1 MSWCFNKTLFI
12 KIPCLVEKNS
22 QMIEIFYKTIPFF
35 ALIGL
40 GYSAAITRFFSAEAT
55 VYLTKF
61 VFYFA
66 LSAMLFRFSSDLSL
80 SELYDPEF
88 IFAYLSASLIIYF
101 LATSVAIFREKVP
114 SEAAVEA
121 QCSVIGNVGFL
132 GIPMLAILLGPESVG
147 FIMIILAI
155 DLIVF
160 GSLIVL
166 IIVASKDKKLDL
178 FLFYRLLLG
187 LMKNPMIVSIICGL
201 LWSASGWS
209 IPGPIN
215 DFIVMLGS
223 AATPGALFAIGAS
236 LAQKSTERFE
246 VAAWL
251 SFCKLVL
258 HPFAVCIAVF
268 YIFKVELYPA
278 TVMIAAAS
286 LPVAGNIFMV
296 AQHYNVA
303 PKRASAAIFLSTV
316 LSIFTV
322 SFTVAWVS
330 NIN

>member
-1 MSWCFNKTLFI
+1 
-12 KIPCLVEKNS
+12 
-22 QMIEIFYKTIPFF
+22 MIEIFYKTIPFF

-40 GYSAAITRFFSAEAT
+40 GYSAAIVKFFSAEAT
-55 VYLTKF
+55 TYLTRF

-80 SELYDPEF
+80 GELYDPEF
-88 IFAYLSASLIIYF
+88 ILAYLSASIVVYL
-101 LATSVAIFREKVP
+101 LATAVAMFKNKP
-114 SEAAVEA
+114 SSEAAVEA

-132 GIPMLAILLGPESVG
+132 GIPMLAILMGAKAVG
-147 FIMIILAI
+147 FIMIILAV

-160 GSLIVL
+160 GSLIIL
-166 IIVASKDKKLDL
+166 IIVVSKDKKLDV
-178 FLFYRLLLG
+178 FLFYRLLIG
-187 LMKNPMIVSIICGL
+187 LLKNPMIVSIICGL

-209 IPGPIN
+209 LPGPVS
-215 DFIVMLGS
+215 DFIIMLGS

-236 LAQKSTERFE
+236 LAQKSAEKFE
-246 VAAWL
+246 TAAWL

-258 HPFAVCIAVF
+258 HPLAVCVAVF
-268 YIFKVELYPA
+268 YVFEVELYAA

-296 AQHYNVA
+296 AEHYNVA

-316 LSIFTV
+316 FSIFTV
-322 SFTVAWVS
+322 SFTIAWVS
-330 NIN
+330 SIN

>member
-1 MSWCFNKTLFI
+1 
-12 KIPCLVEKNS
+12 
-22 QMIEIFYKTIPFF
+22 
-35 ALIGL
+35 
-40 GYSAAITRFFSAEAT
+40 
-55 VYLTKF
+55 
-61 VFYFA
+61 
-66 LSAMLFRFSSDLSL
+66 
-80 SELYDPEF
+80 
-88 IFAYLSASLIIYF
+88 
-101 LATSVAIFREKVP
+101 
-114 SEAAVEA
+114 
-121 QCSVIGNVGFL
+121 
-132 GIPMLAILLGPESVG
+132 MLAILLGPESVG

-166 IIVASKDKKLDL
+166 IIVASKDKKLDI
-178 FLFYRLLLG
+178 FLFYRVLLG

-268 YIFKVELYPA
+268 YIFEVEMYAA

-322 SFTVAWVS
+322 SFTIAWVS
-330 NIN
+330 NLN

>member
-1 MSWCFNKTLFI
+1 
-12 KIPCLVEKNS
+12 
-22 QMIEIFYKTIPFF
+22 
-35 ALIGL
+35 
-40 GYSAAITRFFSAEAT
+40 
-55 VYLTKF
+55 
-61 VFYFA
+61 
-66 LSAMLFRFSSDLSL
+66 MLF
-80 SELYDPEF
+80 SENK
-88 IFAYLSASLIIYF
+88 S
-101 LATSVAIFREKVP
+101 P

-132 GIPMLAILLGPESVG
+132 GIPMLAILMGPEAVG

-166 IIVASKDKKLDL
+166 IIVASKDKKLDV
-178 FLFYRLLLG
+178 FLFYRVLLG

-201 LWSASGWS
+201 LWSASGLS
-209 IPGPIN
+209 IPEPIN
-215 DFIVMLGS
+215 DFVIMLGS

-258 HPFAVCIAVF
+258 HPLAVCIAVF
-268 YIFKVELYPA
+268 FIFEVEIYAA

-296 AQHYNVA
+296 AHHYNVA

-316 LSIFTV
+316 LSVFTV
-322 SFTVAWVS
+322 SFTIAWVS
-330 NIN
+330 NLN

>member
-1 MSWCFNKTLFI
+1 
-12 KIPCLVEKNS
+12 
-22 QMIEIFYKTIPFF
+22 MIEIFYKTIPFF

-40 GYSAAITRFFSAEAT
+40 GYSAAVTRFFSPEAT
-55 VYLTKF
+55 AYLTKF

-80 SELYDPEF
+80 GELYDPEF
-88 IFAYLSASLIIYF
+88 IFAYLSASLVIYF
-101 LATSVAIFREKVP
+101 LATAVAIFRKKSP
-114 SEAAVEA
+114 AEAEGEA

-132 GIPMLAILLGPESVG
+132 GIPMLAILMGPEAVG

-155 DLIVF
+155 DLTVF

-166 IIVASKDKKLDL
+166 IIVASKDKKLDI
-178 FLFYRLLLG
+178 FIFYRVLIG
-187 LMKNPMIVSIICGL
+187 LTKNPMIVSIICGL
-201 LWSASGWS
+201 LWSASGWPL
-209 IPGPIN
+209 PGPIN
-215 DFIVMLGS
+215 DFVIMLGS

-236 LAQKSTERFE
+236 LAQKTTERLE

-258 HPFAVCIAVF
+258 HPLAVCIAVF
-268 YIFKVELYPA
+268 YIFKVEMYAA

-296 AQHYNVA
+296 AHHYNVA

-316 LSIFTV
+316 LSILTV
-322 SFTVAWVS
+322 SFTIAWLIS
-330 NIN
+330 LN

>member
-1 MSWCFNKTLFI
+1 
-12 KIPCLVEKNS
+12 
-22 QMIEIFYKTIPFF
+22 MIEIFYKTIPFF

-40 GYSAAITRFFSAEAT
+40 GYSAAIIRFFSAEAT
-55 VYLTKF
+55 AYLTKF

-88 IFAYLSASLIIYF
+88 IYAYLSASLVIYF
-101 LATSVAIFREKVP
+101 LAMAIAIFRKKAP

-132 GIPMLAILLGPESVG
+132 GIPMLAILMGPDAVG

-155 DLIVF
+155 DLIIF

-166 IIVASKDKKLDL
+166 IIVASKDKKLDV
-178 FLFYRLLLG
+178 FLFYRVLLG
-187 LMKNPMIVSIICGL
+187 LTKNPMIVSIICGL

-209 IPGPIN
+209 IPEPIN
-215 DFIVMLGS
+215 DFVIMLGS

-258 HPFAVCIAVF
+258 HPLAVCIAVF
-268 YIFKVELYPA
+268 FIFEVEIYAA

-296 AQHYNVA
+296 AHHYNVA

-316 LSIFTV
+316 LSVFTV
-322 SFTVAWVS
+322 SFTIAWVS
-330 NIN
+330 NLN

>member
-1 MSWCFNKTLFI
+1 
-12 KIPCLVEKNS
+12 
-22 QMIEIFYKTIPFF
+22 MIEIFYKTIPFF

-40 GYSAAITRFFSAEAT
+40 GYSAAIVKFFSAEAT
-55 VYLTKF
+55 TYLTKF

-80 SELYDPEF
+80 GELYDPEF
-88 IFAYLSASLIIYF
+88 ILAYLSASIVVYL
-101 LATSVAIFREKVP
+101 LATAVAMFKNKP
-114 SEAAVEA
+114 SSEAAVEA

-132 GIPMLAILLGPESVG
+132 GIPMLAILMGAKAVG
-147 FIMIILAI
+147 FIMIILAV

-160 GSLIVL
+160 GSLIIL
-166 IIVASKDKKLDL
+166 IIVVSKDKKLDI
-178 FLFYRLLLG
+178 FLFYRLLIG
-187 LMKNPMIVSIICGL
+187 LLKNPMIVSIICGL

-209 IPGPIN
+209 LPGPVS
-215 DFIVMLGS
+215 DFIIMLGS

-236 LAQKSTERFE
+236 LAQKSAEKFE
-246 VAAWL
+246 TAAWL

-258 HPFAVCIAVF
+258 HPLAVCVAVF
-268 YIFKVELYPA
+268 YVFEVELYAA

-296 AQHYNVA
+296 AEHYNVA

-316 LSIFTV
+316 FSIFTV
-322 SFTVAWVS
+322 SFTIAWVS
-330 NIN
+330 SIN

>member
-1 MSWCFNKTLFI
+1 
-12 KIPCLVEKNS
+12 
-22 QMIEIFYKTIPFF
+22 MIEIFYKTIPFF

-40 GYSAAITRFFSAEAT
+40 GYSAAIVKFFSAEAT
-55 VYLTKF
+55 TYLTRF

-80 SELYDPEF
+80 GELYDPEF
-88 IFAYLSASLIIYF
+88 ILAYLSASIVVYL
-101 LATSVAIFREKVP
+101 LATAVAMFKNKP
-114 SEAAVEA
+114 SSEAAVEA

-132 GIPMLAILLGPESVG
+132 GIPMLAILMGAKAVG
-147 FIMIILAI
+147 FIMIILAV

-160 GSLIVL
+160 GSLIIL
-166 IIVASKDKKLDL
+166 IIVVNKDKKLDI
-178 FLFYRLLLG
+178 FLFYRLLIG
-187 LMKNPMIVSIICGL
+187 LLKNPMIVSIICGL

-209 IPGPIN
+209 LPGPVS
-215 DFIVMLGS
+215 DFIMMLGS

-236 LAQKSTERFE
+236 LAQKSAEKFE
-246 VAAWL
+246 TAAWL

-258 HPFAVCIAVF
+258 HPLAVCVAVF
-268 YIFKVELYPA
+268 YVFEVELYAA

-296 AQHYNVA
+296 ADHYNVA

-316 LSIFTV
+316 FSIFTV
-322 SFTVAWVS
+322 SFTIAWVNS
-330 NIN
+330 IN

>member
-1 MSWCFNKTLFI
+1 MSWCFNKTRFI

-40 GYSAAITRFFSAEAT
+40 GYSAAITRYFSAEAT

-101 LATSVAIFREKVP
+101 LATSVAIFRKKVP

-178 FLFYRLLLG
+178 FLFYRVLLG

-201 LWSASGWS
+201 LCLQVG
-209 IPGPIN
+209 G
-215 DFIVMLGS
+215 
-223 AATPGALFAIGAS
+223 LFRG
-236 LAQKSTERFE
+236 LLMT
-246 VAAWL
+246 L
-251 SFCKLVL
+251 
-258 HPFAVCIAVF
+258 
-268 YIFKVELYPA
+268 
-278 TVMIAAAS
+278 
-286 LPVAGNIFMV
+286 
-296 AQHYNVA
+296 
-303 PKRASAAIFLSTV
+303 
-316 LSIFTV
+316 
-322 SFTVAWVS
+322 
-330 NIN
+330 

>member
-1 MSWCFNKTLFI
+1 
-12 KIPCLVEKNS
+12 
-22 QMIEIFYKTIPFF
+22 
-35 ALIGL
+35 
-40 GYSAAITRFFSAEAT
+40 
-55 VYLTKF
+55 
-61 VFYFA
+61 
-66 LSAMLFRFSSDLSL
+66 
-80 SELYDPEF
+80 
-88 IFAYLSASLIIYF
+88 
-101 LATSVAIFREKVP
+101 
-114 SEAAVEA
+114 
-121 QCSVIGNVGFL
+121 
-132 GIPMLAILLGPESVG
+132 MLAILMGPKSVG

-166 IIVASKDKKLDL
+166 IIVASKDKKLDI
-178 FLFYRLLLG
+178 FLFYRVLLG

-268 YIFKVELYPA
+268 YIFKVELYAA

>member
-1 MSWCFNKTLFI
+1 
-12 KIPCLVEKNS
+12 
-22 QMIEIFYKTIPFF
+22 MIEIFYKTIPFF

-55 VYLTKF
+55 AYLTKF

-88 IFAYLSASLIIYF
+88 IFAYLSASLVIYL
-101 LATSVAIFREKVP
+101 LATAVAIFRKKSP

-132 GIPMLAILLGPESVG
+132 GIPMLAILMGPEAVG
-147 FIMIILAI
+147 IIMIILAI
-155 DLIVF
+155 DLTVF

-166 IIVASKDKKLDL
+166 IIVASKDKKLDI
-178 FLFYRLLLG
+178 FIFYRVLIG
-187 LMKNPMIVSIICGL
+187 LTKNPMIVSIICGL
-201 LWSASGWS
+201 LWSASGWPL
-209 IPGPIN
+209 PGPIN
-215 DFIVMLGS
+215 DFVIMLGS

-236 LAQKSTERFE
+236 LAQKTTERLE

-258 HPFAVCIAVF
+258 HPLAVCIAVF
-268 YIFKVELYPA
+268 YIFKVEMYAA

-296 AQHYNVA
+296 AHHYNVA

-316 LSIFTV
+316 FSILTV
-322 SFTVAWVS
+322 SFTIAWLIS
-330 NIN
+330 LN

>member
-1 MSWCFNKTLFI
+1 
-12 KIPCLVEKNS
+12 
-22 QMIEIFYKTIPFF
+22 MIEIFYKTIPFF

-55 VYLTKF
+55 AYLTKF

-80 SELYDPEF
+80 GELYDPEF
-88 IFAYLSASLIIYF
+88 IFAYPSASLVIYF
-101 LATSVAIFREKVP
+101 LATAVAIFRKKSP

-132 GIPMLAILLGPESVG
+132 GIPMLAILMGPEAVG

-155 DLIVF
+155 DLTVF

-166 IIVASKDKKLDL
+166 IIVASKDKKLDI
-178 FLFYRLLLG
+178 FIFYRVLIG
-187 LMKNPMIVSIICGL
+187 LTKNPMIVSIICGL
-201 LWSASGWS
+201 LWSASGWAL
-209 IPGPIN
+209 PGPIN
-215 DFIVMLGS
+215 DFVIMLGS

-236 LAQKSTERFE
+236 LAQKTTERLE

-258 HPFAVCIAVF
+258 HPLAVCIAVF
-268 YIFKVELYPA
+268 YIFKVEMYAA

-296 AQHYNVA
+296 AHHYNVA

-316 LSIFTV
+316 LSILTV
-322 SFTVAWVS
+322 SFTIAWLIGL
-330 NIN
+330 N

>member
-1 MSWCFNKTLFI
+1 
-12 KIPCLVEKNS
+12 
-22 QMIEIFYKTIPFF
+22 MIEIFYKTIPFF

-40 GYSAAITRFFSAEAT
+40 GYSAAIVKFFSAEAT
-55 VYLTKF
+55 TYLTKF

-80 SELYDPEF
+80 GELYDPEF
-88 IFAYLSASLIIYF
+88 ILAYLSASIVVYL
-101 LATSVAIFREKVP
+101 LATAVAMFKNKP
-114 SEAAVEA
+114 SSEAAVEA

-132 GIPMLAILLGPESVG
+132 GIPMLAILMGAKAVG
-147 FIMIILAI
+147 FIMIILAV

-160 GSLIVL
+160 GSLIIL
-166 IIVASKDKKLDL
+166 IIVVSKDKKLDI
-178 FLFYRLLLG
+178 FLFYRLLIG
-187 LMKNPMIVSIICGL
+187 LLKNPMIVSIICGL

-209 IPGPIN
+209 LPGPVS
-215 DFIVMLGS
+215 DFIIMLGS

-236 LAQKSTERFE
+236 LAQKSAEKFE
-246 VAAWL
+246 TAAWL

-258 HPFAVCIAVF
+258 HPLAVCIAVF
-268 YIFKVELYPA
+268 YVFEVELYAA

-296 AQHYNVA
+296 AEHYNVA

-316 LSIFTV
+316 FSIFTV
-322 SFTVAWVS
+322 SFTIAWVS
-330 NIN
+330 SIN